1 MCRTFQLQL
10 KSEIRPQ
17 LLVADTMQDAW
28 AQATEAAKHEKTK
41 VVSLIEVFEK
51 PKAGRK

>member
-1 MCRTFQLQL
+1 MCRTYYLQL

-28 AQATEAAKHEKTK
+28 AQANEAAKHEKTK
-41 VVSLIEVFEK
+41 IVSLIEVFEK
-51 PKAGRK
+51 SKTGRK